1 MPDHRATRVEAIR
14 GINIQATSP
23 SGRTFQQIRNDFPP
37 SRGYVYRAPRPDWA
51 IRALAAAEA
60 VHGKPPADDVSDG
73 ECGGCG
79 QRRRIIDRSHGMPV
93 CSPCWR
99 RWKRKDFTADGPGPS
114 MKPRII
120 DSAREHQAVIT
131 SMNIPEAAAVL
142 GKTPR
147 TIQRWRT
154 ALREAS

>member
-1 MPDHRATRVEAIR
+1 
-14 GINIQATSP
+14 
-23 SGRTFQQIRNDFPP
+23 
-37 SRGYVYRAPRPDWA
+37 
-51 IRALAAAEA
+51 
-60 VHGKPPADDVSDG
+60 
-73 ECGGCG
+73 
-79 QRRRIIDRSHGMPV
+79 
-93 CSPCWR
+93 
-99 RWKRKDFTADGPGPS
+99 

>member
-1 MPDHRATRVEAIR
+1 MAELHHNHLR
-14 GINIQATSP
+14 GINVQAATA
-23 SGRTFQQIRNDFPP
+23 SGRTFQHVRNGLPQP
-37 SRGYVYRAPRPDWA
+37 QGYVYRAPRPDWA

-60 VHGKPPADDVSDG
+60 VHGKPPAGDVSDG

-93 CSPCWR
+93 CHGCWR
-99 RWKRKDFTADGPGPS
+99 RWKRQGFTADGPGPS
-114 MKPRII
+114 QKPRII
-120 DSAREHQAVIT
+120 DSAREHEAVIT
-131 SMNIPEAAAVL
+131 SRTAREAAAEL

-154 ALREAS
+154 ALAEAS